1 MPIPD
6 RTRDALEWGMAP
18 PVHPPATETVCREIL
33 DVNDPILPAVQALYE
48 STLDEEER
56 IPWGWL
62 ARTPERRM
70 AWRPGQRRAHLVVAT
85 PKDEPGRPVG
95 FGYGAFLPG
104 YGGYVC
110 YLGVDPAARGRGIG
124 TRLFLF
130 VFGLIES
137 AARISTVP
145 LPFIIWESH
154 RPDDPGLW
162 AARLRVFDKVGGL
175 WARGIEL
182 HTPNYMRA
190 DAPPVRLQIF
200 LRPCDDP
207 AEAFDAKRLRE
218 AVLGLYDQIY
228 RLTPD
233 DPLYQATAAGAVN
246 PRLVPAVEALE
257 APVPLSPPS
266 GERG

>member
-1 MPIPD
+1 
-6 RTRDALEWGMAP
+6 MAAP
-18 PVHPPATETVCREIL
+18 LQSPATDTVCREIL

-48 STLDEEER
+48 RTLDEDER
-56 IPWGWL
+56 IPWEWL
-62 ARTPERRM
+62 ARTPERRL
-70 AWRPGQRRAHLVVAT
+70 AWTPGRRRPHLVVAT
-85 PKDEPGRPVG
+85 PQDEPDRPVG

-110 YLGVDPAARGRGIG
+110 YLGVAEAARGRGTG
-124 TRLFLF
+124 THLFRLLF
-130 VFGLIES
+130 RLIEA

-154 RPDDPGLW
+154 RPADPGLW
-162 AARLRVFDKVGGL
+162 TARLRVFDKVGGL

-200 LRPCDDP
+200 LRPGDEP
-207 AEAFDAKRLRE
+207 AEWLQGERLRE

-228 RLTPD
+228 RITPD
-233 DPLYQATAAGAVN
+233 DPLYQATVAGAVN
-246 PRLVPAVEALE
+246 PRLVPAVEALH
-257 APVPLSPPS
+257 SK
-266 GERG
+266 